1 MHRAFLRLLEGEAG
15 LVEPL
20 PPCLPCAK
28 PSQGCTSNCVC
39 FSARSVCADL
49 LDAVVKQMQNDQQ
62 NTPVRAR
69 ARAFG
74 PLLRVTLSVLAQAKA
89 VWMPAQPSVMTF
101 VLSCALAA
109 GAGVIDGLMTGDVT
123 FKPEHCFPF
132 NLTLA
137 TRTVVG
143 NVTASPA

>member
-1 MHRAFLRLLEGEAG
+1 VLLCAVRLRRPAGCRREAD
-15 LVEPL
+15 
-20 PPCLPCAK
+20 AK
-28 PSQGCTSNCVC
+28 RPAEHTG
-39 FSARSVCADL
+39 A
-49 LDAVVKQMQNDQQ
+49 
-62 NTPVRAR
+62 RAR
-69 ARAFG
+69 VRAFG
-74 PLLRVTLSVLAQAKA
+74 PLLRLTLSVLAQAKA